1 MCECKAQ
8 VPRST
13 PITGICARTSASVES
28 GAALH
33 TYTCRSSIFVSP
45 VLGQVREPLLSRK
58 DVIVPLNTTASQS
71 PRSTP
76 NTAQRESVFD
86 RLESNVRSYCRSF
99 PTTFARAKGSL
110 LFDDQARS
118 FIDFFAG
125 AGALNYGHNHDRI
138 KQAVVDHLL
147 ADGLT
152 HGLDL
157 HTTAK
162 AAFLEE
168 LEARILRPRGLD
180 YRVQFTGPTGTNAV
194 EAALKLARQAT
205 GRAGVIAFMGG
216 YHGHSLGALAA
227 TANRDHRAAA
237 GTPLSGATFIPFP
250 GVPHMGIDTLAY
262 LRTIL
267 ADSHSGIDM
276 PAAVILETV
285 QAEGGIHVAPVE
297 WLQGLRAICDDYDI
311 VLIVDDIQ
319 VGCGRTGPFFSFER
333 AGVVPDMV
341 TLSKSIGGLG
351 LPMALTLIRPD
362 LDVWKPADH
371 TGTFRGNQ
379 LAFVAAAEA
388 LRVFDDEA
396 LEDKTAA
403 NALFVEERLRADI
416 VALDDRIEVR
426 GKGMIWGVDL
436 ARIDPTGAL
445 AKVVSQQ
452 AFADGLIVERV
463 GRSDTVLKV
472 LPPLT
477 IPHELLDEGLRVLA
491 GSVKIALDTLV
502 A

>member
-1 MCECKAQ
+1 M
-8 VPRST
+8 P
-13 PITGICARTSASVES
+13 
-28 GAALH
+28 H
-33 TYTCRSSIFVSP
+33 TA
-45 VLGQVREPLLSRK
+45 E
-58 DVIVPLNTTASQS
+58 
-71 PRSTP
+71 
-76 NTAQRESVFD
+76 RESVFD

-99 PTTFARAKGSL
+99 PTTFSRAKGSL
-110 LFDDQARS
+110 MFDEHGRS
-118 FIDFFAG
+118 YIDFFAG

-147 ADGLT
+147 SDGLT
-152 HGLDL
+152 HALDL

-168 LEARILRPRGLD
+168 FEARILLPRGLN

-194 EAALKLARQAT
+194 EAALKLARQAS
-205 GRAGVIAFMGG
+205 GRTNIIAFMGG

-237 GTPLSGATFIPFP
+237 GTPLSGASFIPFP
-250 GVPHMGIDTLAY
+250 GAPYDNIDTLAY
-262 LRTIL
+262 LRAIL
-267 ADSHSGIDM
+267 ADSHSGIDL

-285 QAEGGIHVAPVE
+285 QAEGGIHVAPVP
-297 WLQGLRAICDDYDI
+297 WLQALRAICDEHGI

-333 AGVVPDMV
+333 AGIVPDMV

-351 LPMALTLIRPD
+351 LPMAITLIQPD

-379 LAFVAAAEA
+379 LAFVAGTEA
-388 LRVFDDEA
+388 LRVFDDEQLQMA
-396 LEDKTAA
+396 TAA
-403 NALFVEERLRADI
+403 NAAFVEERMRADI
-416 VALDDRIEVR
+416 LALDDRIDIR
-426 GKGMIWGVDL
+426 GAGMIWGVDL
-436 ARIDPTGAL
+436 GRIDPTGAL

-463 GRSDTVLKV
+463 GRNDTVLKV

-477 IPHELLDEGLRVLA
+477 IAHELLDEGLRILA

>member
-1 MCECKAQ
+1 M
-8 VPRST
+8 P
-13 PITGICARTSASVES
+13 
-28 GAALH
+28 H
-33 TYTCRSSIFVSP
+33 TA
-45 VLGQVREPLLSRK
+45 E
-58 DVIVPLNTTASQS
+58 
-71 PRSTP
+71 
-76 NTAQRESVFD
+76 RESVFD

-99 PTTFARAKGSL
+99 PTTFSRAKGSL
-110 LFDDQARS
+110 MFDDQGRS

-147 ADGLT
+147 SDGLT
-152 HGLDL
+152 HALDL

-168 LEARILRPRGLD
+168 FEARILLPRGLN

-205 GRAGVIAFMGG
+205 GRTNVIAFMGG

-250 GVPHMGIDTLAY
+250 GAPYENIDTLAY
-262 LRTIL
+262 LRAIL
-267 ADSHSGIDM
+267 ADSHSGIDL

-285 QAEGGIHVAPVE
+285 QAEGGIHVAPVP
-297 WLQGLRAICDDYDI
+297 WLQSLRAICDEYGI

-333 AGVVPDMV
+333 AGIVPDMV

-351 LPMALTLIRPD
+351 LPMAITLIRPD

-379 LAFVAAAEA
+379 LAFVAGTEA
-388 LRVFDDEA
+388 LRVFDDEQLQMA
-396 LEDKTAA
+396 TTA
-403 NALFVEERLRADI
+403 NAAFVEERLRADI
-416 VALDDRIEVR
+416 LAVDNRIDIR
-426 GKGMIWGVDL
+426 GLGMIWGVDL
-436 ARIDPTGAL
+436 GRIDPTGAL

-452 AFADGLIVERV
+452 AFVDGLIVERV
-463 GRSDTVLKV
+463 GRNDTVLKV

-477 IPHELLDEGLRVLA
+477 IAHELLDEGLRILA

>member
-1 MCECKAQ
+1 M
-8 VPRST
+8 
-13 PITGICARTSASVES
+13 
-28 GAALH
+28 
-33 TYTCRSSIFVSP
+33 
-45 VLGQVREPLLSRK
+45 
-58 DVIVPLNTTASQS
+58 IVPLNTTAAPS
-71 PRSTP
+71 PRSMP
-76 NTAQRESVFD
+76 HTAERESVFD

-99 PTTFARAKGSL
+99 PTTFSRARGSL
-110 LFDDQARS
+110 MFDDQGRS

-147 ADGLT
+147 SDGLT
-152 HGLDL
+152 HALDL

-168 LEARILRPRGLD
+168 FEARILLPRGLN

-205 GRAGVIAFMGG
+205 GRTNVIAFMGG

-250 GVPHMGIDTLAY
+250 GAPYDNIDTLAY
-262 LRTIL
+262 LRAIL
-267 ADSHSGIDM
+267 ADSHSGIDL

-285 QAEGGIHVAPVE
+285 QAEGGIHVAPVP
-297 WLQGLRAICDDYDI
+297 WLQALRAICDEYGI

-333 AGVVPDMV
+333 AGIVPDMV

-351 LPMALTLIRPD
+351 LPMAITLIRPD

-379 LAFVAAAEA
+379 LAFVAGTEA
-388 LRVFDDEA
+388 LRVFDDEQLQMA
-396 LEDKTAA
+396 TVA
-403 NALFVEERLRADI
+403 NAAFVEERLRVD
-416 VALDDRIEVR
+416 VLALDNRIDVR
-426 GKGMIWGVDL
+426 GTGMIWGVDL
-436 ARIDPTGAL
+436 GRIDPTGAL
-445 AKVVSQQ
+445 AKVISQQ

-472 LPPLT
+472 LPPLN
-477 IPHELLDEGLRVLA
+477 IPHELLDEGLRILA